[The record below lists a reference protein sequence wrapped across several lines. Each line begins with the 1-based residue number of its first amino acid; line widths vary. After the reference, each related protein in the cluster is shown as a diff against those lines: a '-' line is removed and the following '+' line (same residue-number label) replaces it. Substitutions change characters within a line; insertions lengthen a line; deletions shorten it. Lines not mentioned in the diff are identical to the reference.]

1 VHQKTKP
8 LIFNGKKGQR
18 RNDRNGDS
26 KTTTISMSHSDT
38 KNDPVIEEPTLAN
51 PDADATKVDELVE
64 EKQTNPD
71 TKSIEAIIEDS
82 IEMVKLES
90 TTTKV
95 DELVEE
101 KQTNPDTNIV
111 TIEMVNLDST
121 TDIPESDAS
130 PRRQSFADSME
141 DMDDIQHEAYVDWLF
156 CRLSTAV
163 CFDSFP
169 FGCLIGLALTIAG
182 CKYQLDGVFLAQP
195 VLAKYIPDETPTV
208 VLFCVL
214 GATAIIT
221 VNTFVLF
228 QGIAIFIIQSQRK
241 CCGHRT
247 LGCHCC
253 NNNCTQT
260 IRDTL
265 AERERIHLQ
274 KEGDA
279 TLKRKAA
286 KKKAAKRTIEF
297 FKSADKDGDGT
308 ISIAEFE
315 TFVLSTA
322 DKQAAA
328 RRSSKLDDEEGIDN
342 RCVRYC
348 CKCIESTWA
357 FFGTVLIWVI
367 YLLGLAL
374 CFPSLICYM
383 LTWLLG
389 KSQCH

>member
-1 VHQKTKP
+1 VDGGVFVWSNVPHTGTEKLAKMDETT
-8 LIFNGKKGQR
+8 G
-18 RNDRNGDS
+18 DDS
-26 KTTTISMSHSDT
+26 KTTTISMSRSDT

-51 PDADATKVDELVE
+51 PDADATKVDELARELVE
-64 EKQTNPD
+64 EKQTNPE
-71 TKSIEAIIEDS
+71 TK
-82 IEMVKLES
+82 L
-90 TTTKV
+90 
-95 DELVEE
+95 DELVKE

-141 DMDDIQHEAYVDWLF
+141 DIMDDIQHEAYVDWLF

-163 CFDSFP
+163 CCDSFP

-195 VLAKYIPDETPTV
+195 VLAKYMPDETPTV

-214 GATAIIT
+214 GATAIMT

-253 NNNCTQT
+253 DNNCTQT

-374 CFPSLICYM
+374 SFPSLICYM

-389 KSQCH
+389 KSQCHWTR